1 MSLDRQTISVC
12 NQPPM
17 ITQPSTLIGTRN
29 EYRPKCGDA
38 LQLWNK
44 ERRVSF
50 HRGSTA
56 KLCDPS
62 LTRAV
67 VHERLRDDRVMFGIK
82 CYTYVV
88 YFTYLLTFLH
98 SVYCRR
104 LNYTY
109 RSKYRFLAEIR
120 TLSQEHNFFSADCH
134 MALLSEIYRCS
145 W

>member
-1 MSLDRQTISVC
+1 MSSDMQTISVC

-29 EYRPKCGDA
+29 EYRPNCGDA
-38 LQLWNK
+38 LQLWSK

-67 VHERLRDDRVMFGIK
+67 VPERLRDES
-82 CYTYVV
+82 C
-88 YFTYLLTFLH
+88 
-98 SVYCRR
+98 SV
-104 LNYTY
+104 
-109 RSKYRFLAEIR
+109 
-120 TLSQEHNFFSADCH
+120 
-134 MALLSEIYRCS
+134 
-145 W
+145 